1 MGWGSGLD
9 DPFDRAL
16 VGLAQQLKMTQ
27 RNARHGKPT
36 AFSDQGLLGPM
47 ELAELLSQSE

>member
-9 DPFDRAL
+9 DPFDHAL
-16 VGLAQQLKMTQ
+16 VGLARQLKMTQ
-27 RNARHGKPT
+27 RNARHGKPA